1 MAISMSNSNID
12 TSLLVKDVMTKVKD
26 LVVINENG
34 TIDDLLELYK
44 KYHYHSF
51 PVVNK
56 KRELLGLVTENVILI
71 RALFDSLSSKAFSH
85 MIGRADIKN
94 IGKYT
99 SKEIKYIMSHA
110 ITVSLDTKVE
120 DAAALMVRHSLSR
133 LCVTGGEKL
142 VGIISRRDILRKI
155 SNMK

>member
-1 MAISMSNSNID
+1 SKN
-12 TSLLVKDVMTKVKD
+12 

-34 TIDDLLELYK
+34 TIDDLLKLYH

-56 KRELLGLVTENVILI
+56 KRELLGIVTENVILI
-71 RALFDSLSSKAFSH
+71 RVLFNSLSSKEFSN

-94 IGKYT
+94 IEKYT
-99 SKEIKYIMSHA
+99 TKEIKYIMSHA
-110 ITVSLDTKVE
+110 INVSPDTKLE
-120 DAAALMVRHSLSR
+120 DAVALMVRHSISR
-133 LCVTGGEKL
+133 LCVIEGRKL

-155 SNMK
+155 GDVT